1 MGRCEQIQELSGT
14 ELQAWYK
21 ACSGGVV
28 EWWSGECGERGPGPL
43 RFRLPFRLNIIS
55 PRTCR
60 HATAAMLPMVGFIY
74 WIKDR
79 KLLDARHSD
88 KRPRMPGFQYRWRA
102 CRVIPASNA
111 MARSY
116 RRNPLL
122 LPAQQAQPRDD
133 NFHLQCSRW
142 QSELA
147 RDCRDTAE
155 LSDEQ

>member
-1 MGRCEQIQELSGT
+1 MNKLSALSCMVQSVCVKWWKAGATPIPIAPSFELYFT
-14 ELQAWYK
+14 T
-21 ACSGGVV
+21 
-28 EWWSGECGERGPGPL
+28 
-43 RFRLPFRLNIIS
+43 F
-55 PRTCR
+55 TCR
-60 HATAAMLPMVGFIY
+60 HANAAMLPMVGFIY

-79 KLLDARHSD
+79 KLLDARHSGT
-88 KRPRMPGFQYRWRA
+88 RPRMPGFQYRWRA

-122 LPAQQAQPRDD
+122 LPAQPAQPRDD
-133 NFHLQCSRW
+133 NFPLQCSRW

-155 LSDEQ
+155 LSDEH